1 MQVGNLTEIN
11 KRAGWNKGVQVGKFL
26 KFNKICCTIIR
37 DLKVHRSIS
46 FVEFPTS
53 SPRGHCKF
61 LTRNSKELQETLRTV
76 RKI

>member
-37 DLKVHRSIS
+37 DLKVH
-46 FVEFPTS
+46 T
-53 SPRGHCKF
+53 
-61 LTRNSKELQETLRTV
+61 LLNSYEV
-76 RKI
+76 

>member
-37 DLKVHRSIS
+37 DLKVVEIKNFALDIMIFEIS
-46 FVEFPTS
+46 LIQV
-53 SPRGHCKF
+53 
-61 LTRNSKELQETLRTV
+61 
-76 RKI
+76 